1 MKEDLVLSLLNDYYV
16 RENDYYNEL
25 YHVTARELTDGRAD
39 TGGWGS
45 STSLM
50 GSWVLASF
58 VRPVYVTS
66 VTVAGGFIP
75 SWGTDTKEGF
85 GSMELSY
92 SNDENYHEK
101 SWHQVRIAEIFP
113 LMNCD
118 V

>member
-1 MKEDLVLSLLNDYYV
+1 M
-16 RENDYYNEL
+16 ENGYYNEL

-45 STSLM
+45 STSNS
-50 GSWVLASF
+50 GSSILASF

-66 VTVAGGFIP
+66 VTVAGGLIP

-92 SNDENYHEK
+92 SNDEDYYEK

-113 LMNCD
+113 LVNCSKTIIP
-118 V
+118 